1 MNNNRKLLFFDI
13 DGTLLTA
20 YPWSIPESTRKAL
33 EAARKNGHLLF
44 VNSGRTY
51 AMISLWSKN
60 SVLTDMY
67 ADVEARFT

>member
-33 EAARKNGHLLF
+33 E
-44 VNSGRTY
+44 SP
-51 AMISLWSKN
+51 LWSKN

>member
-33 EAARKNGHLLF
+33 EAARKNGRTHLRNDLPY
-44 VNSGRTY
+44 GQRT
-51 AMISLWSKN
+51 
-60 SVLTDMY
+60 
-67 ADVEARFT
+67 RF

>member
-33 EAARKNGHLLF
+33 EAARKNGRPIIDFRLSHLF
-44 VNSGRTY
+44 
-51 AMISLWSKN
+51 K
-60 SVLTDMY
+60 
-67 ADVEARFT
+67 

>member
-33 EAARKNGHLLF
+33 EAARKTAIC
-44 VNSGRTY
+44 SSSTPD
-51 AMISLWSKN
+51 AP
-60 SVLTDMY
+60 TQ
-67 ADVEARFT
+67 

>member
-33 EAARKNGHLLF
+33 EAARKRPSALRQLRTHLRNDLPY
-44 VNSGRTY
+44 GQRT
-51 AMISLWSKN
+51 
-60 SVLTDMY
+60 
-67 ADVEARFT
+67 RF